1 MLCSTMRMVLP
12 AETLLIS
19 AVTRATSSRPMPAV
33 GSSNSINSGSMA
45 SVVAISSA
53 RFLP

>member
-1 MLCSTMRMVLP
+1 VLDHQHGAVGGDFLDQRRDAVDVRMRH
-12 AETLLIS
+12 
-19 AVTRATSSRPMPAV
+19 PAV
-33 GSSNSINSGSMA
+33 GSSSSIISGSSA